1 MDIVKHIS
9 NLVENQFPA
18 FYQEEGRDFIYFV
31 KKYYEFLEEENGV
44 ITDSRSLF
52 DYSDIDK
59 TKEEFLK
66 YFVNKYMNG
75 IPLSMLGDKRFIEK
89 NILDLYRS
97 KGSIEGIRLLFRLLY
112 NEEIQMYIPQYDMLR
127 PSDGKW
133 IRNFY
138 LEVEENEY
146 NKFYQGEFITGS
158 NSRATALVETVE
170 TRIVNGRPVH
180 SLFLSNIKGTFFEDE
195 LILTD
200 AIVST
205 NSSRVIGSVQYLQV
219 INGRAN
225 YSIGDRFYA
234 TNGQGKYLAAVVN
247 DLSKARGIINFSIVN
262 GGTGYSSNAV
272 ITISNGSSTTGSG
285 ASFVISGLSNTSVYF
300 YDSSIIA
307 PYTGV
312 LLSSVPFGGPY
323 AWLSSSN
330 VNSIIGSSLNISSV
344 TIGTISSITV
354 TNPGIG
360 YNGDIVVSIT
370 DPYTSTSPYSLGNN
384 AIVIG
389 TSDFLNGIVSEL
401 RVVDSGFGYYDNNEI
416 LTFKYD
422 SDPTR
427 TITAKVVTGGVG
439 YSEGYWRGTDSF
451 LNSDKVIQD
460 SYYYQEYS
468 YEIRSSRAF
477 DKYIDVLRRI
487 SHPAGNMPFG
497 RAVLTTI
504 DEEPIIKI
512 YEDIRQFT
520 TVFMTMSGDAAIVD
534 KLDVGKFYIPTTL
547 DPFNAN
553 YCIVSLNG
561 VTQHVSEYTTSNKLV
576 TLSPTIGDR
585 YDVRTFDSTVIDIK
599 TAQFV
604 GNGIV
609 NTFALGTPLPVDEQD
624 VIVTI
629 NGIIQHT
636 DQYHILGKN
645 TTFNGSIVYNVVLN
659 TPPAIGDSIL
669 LRTFTVKAP
678 NIATQDII
686 VVDRYAGNGVNKI
699 FNTQLAISEEQYAL
713 ITINGVI
720 QHTDVYSI
728 NSSNE
733 IELVTPPAVGD
744 NIEIRTFRQNIK
756 V

>member
-18 FYQEEGRDFIYFV
+18 FYQEEGRDFIYFI
-31 KKYYEFLEEENGV
+31 KKYYEFLEEENGT

-52 DYSDIDK
+52 DYGDIDT
-59 TKEEFLK
+59 TKEKFLK

-75 IPLSMLGDKRFIEK
+75 IPVSMLGDKRFIEK

-133 IRNFY
+133 IRDFY

-146 NKFYQGEFITGS
+146 NKFYQGKFITGS

-170 TRIVNGRPVH
+170 TRIINGRPVH
-180 SLFLSNIKGTFFEDE
+180 ALFLSNIKGTFFEDE

-200 AIVST
+200 TIAST
-205 NSSRVIGSVQYLQV
+205 NSSRVIGSVQQLLI
-219 INGRAN
+219 INGRAD

-234 TNGQGKYLAAVVN
+234 TNGQGRYLVAVAN
-247 DLSKARGIINFSIVN
+247 NLSKARGVIDFSIIN
-262 GGTGYSSNAV
+262 GGTGYSHNAV
-272 ITISNGSSTTGSG
+272 ITISNGSNFTGSG
-285 ASFVISGLSNTSVYF
+285 ASFVISGLSNTSTYR
-300 YDSSIIA
+300 YDGSIIA
-307 PYTGV
+307 PYINV
-312 LLSSVPFGGPY
+312 PLSSAAFGGTY
-323 AWLSSSN
+323 SWLSPKDI
-330 VNSIIGSSLNISSV
+330 NSIIELSLSNI

-354 TNPGIG
+354 TNPGVG

-370 DPYTSTSPYSLGNN
+370 DPYTSTSPNSLGNN
-384 AIVIG
+384 AIIIG
-389 TSDFLNGIVSEL
+389 TANFLEGVVSEL
-401 RVVDSGFGYYDNNEI
+401 RVVDSGFGYYNNNEI
-416 LTFKYD
+416 VTFIND
-422 SDPTR
+422 NDPLR

-468 YEIRSSRAF
+468 YEIRSSHAF

-504 DEEPIIKI
+504 DEEPIINI
-512 YEDIRQFT
+512 YEDIRQFA
-520 TVFMTMSGDAAIVD
+520 TVFMTMSGNASVINLIDMSGNANIT
-534 KLDVGKFYIPTTL
+534 TTL
-547 DPFNAN
+547 NPFNAN
-553 YCIVSLNG
+553 YCIVSING
-561 VTQHVSEYTTSNKLV
+561 VTQNVSAYTTSNFIVSLKGT
-576 TLSPTIGDR
+576 TLGDI

-599 TAQFV
+599 TVEFA

-609 NTFALGTPLPVDEQD
+609 NTFALSTPLPVDEQD
-624 VIVTI
+624 VLVTI
-629 NGIIQHT
+629 NGVVQHT
-636 DQYHILGKN
+636 DQYHI
-645 TTFNGSIVYNVVLN
+645 FNDNIVVLN
-659 TPPAIGDSIL
+659 TTPVIGDSIL

-686 VVDRYAGNGVNKI
+686 VVDRYVGNGVTNI

-728 NSSNE
+728 NSSSSYE